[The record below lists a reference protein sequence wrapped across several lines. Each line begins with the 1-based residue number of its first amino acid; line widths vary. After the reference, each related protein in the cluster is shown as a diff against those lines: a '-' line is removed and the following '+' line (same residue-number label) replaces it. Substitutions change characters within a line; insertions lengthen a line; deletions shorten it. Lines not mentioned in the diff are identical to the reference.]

1 MTQEI
6 LRREELKRDM
16 RAILEQTLDE
26 RVTRY
31 LEVAHQGIIP
41 NHHFAAASSE
51 CIDLSLGRILAQR
64 SDGFQAVTE
73 GIWRFVLERNQVQA
87 DCDP

>member
-31 LEVAHQGIIP
+31 LEVAHQGIFRITTSP
-41 NHHFAAASSE
+41 RRHLSASTCTGMDTHS
-51 CIDLSLGRILAQR
+51 AQ
-64 SDGFQAVTE
+64 
-73 GIWRFVLERNQVQA
+73 
-87 DCDP
+87 